1 MLKDDFNI
9 RQRENKVIIL
19 FISVFALFFGWQ
31 GNFEGG
37 DIAAARRSFL
47 GVAPIDLWGSFSG
60 LFYGLIPNQPIPWGM
75 YLYLFQILLTTL
87 SLVGM
92 QKIFIMSNNVL
103 PRLSFYI
110 FSYIFLCF
118 STTLTRDSTMATF
131 VIFGISII
139 LNNSNLQKPSAFKYC
154 LAIIFI
160 STGISFRPW
169 LAPIVLIIIFFLV
182 KKNQSKYLVIL
193 LTFLGL
199 SLPFISNN
207 SVYTFTNIK
216 KVYPELQVLIQDGGS
231 IACLSSYEKSRIEA
245 TEFLNFFNGS
255 SYSNAEICKNYRLN
269 TWTTLGN
276 WQMRYQEAGLNREPK
291 PDYNDK
297 RTPIIFINTSLS
309 SERYGE
315 IRSSWEVLISSNPKE
330 YFRIKFIEFN
340 QLLLL
345 GDTSQLLFL
354 NELKKTDN
362 SSVKSVVAAIFFMP
376 WDLFIY
382 FHLLA
387 PLPIVLFFCTLVIFF
402 SRGNTIISVVK
413 NKNFVFSNL
422 FMIIYLI
429 LSTLAYIGDTGR
441 YMYLPSLIYWYFMSI
456 SLKKKAYD
464 K

>member
-1 MLKDDFNI
+1 MRKINFNN
-9 RQRENKVIIL
+9 RQQENKVVILIISL
-19 FISVFALFFGWQ
+19 FAIFFGWQ

-37 DIAAARRSFL
+37 DIAGSRRSFL

-87 SLVGM
+87 SLLGL
-92 QKIFIMSNNVL
+92 QKIFMMSNNVL
-103 PRLSFYI
+103 SRLSFYI

-131 VIFGISII
+131 IIFGISII
-139 LNNSNLQKPSAFKYC
+139 LNNSNLQKPSAFKYY

-160 STGISFRPW
+160 SIGISFRPW
-169 LAPIVLIIIFFLV
+169 LTPIVLIILFFLV
-182 KKNQSKYLVIL
+182 KKNQSKFLAISLTLLGLFLPVIL
-193 LTFLGL
+193 
-199 SLPFISNN
+199 NN

-231 IACLSSYEKSRIEA
+231 IACLSSYEKSRNEA
-245 TEFLNFFNGS
+245 TEFLNIFNGS

-276 WQMRYQEAGLNREPK
+276 WNMRYQEAGLTSEPK

-297 RTPIIFINTSLS
+297 RTPIIFINTNFS
-309 SERYGE
+309 SEKYEE
-315 IRSSWEVLISSNPKE
+315 IRSSWISLISNNPKE

-354 NELKKTDN
+354 NELKKTDGI
-362 SSVKSVVAAIFFMP
+362 SIKSFLTAIFFMP

-382 FHLLA
+382 LHLLA
-387 PLPIVLFFCTLVIFF
+387 PLPIITFFSALVIFF
-402 SRGNTIISVVK
+402 SRENTIISVVK
-413 NKNFVFSNL
+413 NKNFIFSYL
-422 FMIIYLI
+422 FMTSYLI

-441 YMYLPSLIYWYFMSI
+441 YMYLPSLICWYFMSI
-456 SLKKKAYD
+456 GLKKKTYD